1 MTANRTVAVIG
12 GGYAG
17 MAAAVSL
24 AASGIS
30 VSVFE
35 AGRVPGGRAR
45 RVEHA
50 GIALDNGLHILSGAY
65 SETLRLIAQ
74 VNPQHAA
81 MLLRVPLAWHMHDAF
96 DMVAPKLPAPL
107 HLLAALL
114 TARGAGI
121 GERLQMARILAALR
135 RRHWRLDRDVSVAAL
150 LDEHAQSAFMQRVF
164 WRPLCVAALNTPPE
178 LASAQI
184 FLNVLRDTLNAQRD
198 ASDLL
203 LARVDL
209 SALFPEP
216 AAAFVTQHGG
226 SVHLET
232 RVTALAVDGDGCTLT
247 AGGRT
252 HAFDHVV
259 CALPPH
265 QVGAFIADM
274 PALAGTA
281 ALLEKFSYQPIY
293 SVWLQYASPVT
304 LPSPMLGFAD
314 GPLHWLFDRDALC
327 GQRGLM
333 GAVISAEGEHQ
344 ALTQDEL
351 GALAQSEIA
360 RRLGPLPDLQWLR
373 VIAEKRA
380 TFACTPDLQ
389 RPSHK
394 TPLERFWLAGDYTA
408 SDYPATIESA
418 VRSGVACAHGIAGV

>member
-1 MTANRTVAVIG
+1 
-12 GGYAG
+12 
-17 MAAAVSL
+17 
-24 AASGIS
+24 
-30 VSVFE
+30 
-35 AGRVPGGRAR
+35 
-45 RVEHA
+45 
-50 GIALDNGLHILSGAY
+50 
-65 SETLRLIAQ
+65 
-74 VNPQHAA
+74 
-81 MLLRVPLAWHMHDAF
+81 MLLRVPLAWHMHGAF

-107 HLLAALL
+107 HLLAALF
-114 TARGAGI
+114 TAHGAGI
-121 GERLQMARILAALR
+121 GERLQMARMLAALR
-135 RRHWRLDRDVSVAAL
+135 RRHWRLDRDVSVATL
-150 LDEHAQSAFMQRVF
+150 LEEHAQSAFMQCVF

-178 LASAQI
+178 LASAKI

-216 AAAFVTQHGG
+216 AAAFITQHGG

-232 RVTALAVDGDGCTLT
+232 RITAIAVNGDGCTLT

-252 HAFDHVV
+252 HTFDHVV

-274 PALAGTA
+274 PALAGTV

-293 SVWLQYASPVT
+293 SVWLQYTAPVT

-314 GPLHWLFDRDALC
+314 GPLHWLFDRGALC
-327 GQRGLM
+327 GQRGLI
-333 GAVISAEGEHQ
+333 GAVISAEGKHQ
-344 ALTQDEL
+344 SLTQDEL
-351 GALAQSEIA
+351 GTLAQSEIT
-360 RRLGPLPDLQWLR
+360 RRPGPLPDLQWLR

-418 VRSGVACAHGIAGV
+418 VRSGIACALGIAGV